1 MSARPFVPRLSDEDL
16 DLLLSRS
23 LDGDLSPEEEH
34 DLETLLAHDPAA
46 ARRREELLRVVT
58 DARALPE
65 PAPPFA
71 LATRV
76 NSNVAE
82 KGGRGGSVFNRFGF
96 YPPPGMAVGA
106 MALLGIVAVAIAVL
120 RPSPLRVAD
129 RVEGP
134 VDVFLTGG
142 GEEQSAAKRLQ
153 PEAPKVASKETTP
166 SQVAAAPAAPA
177 PAERERTPASVV
189 ASAPETKLEGRLGG
203 KADDGPADAEK
214 LESAKKVNERQP
226 ASVVAAN
233 EATSEERVY
242 KQDTQDKLRQKLA
255 KTESDAGAAQPRR
268 QAAAA
273 TAPALD
279 AVTGQATNVPAP
291 AAKAARAVGGK
302 AEPRTWSVVVR
313 GEGARRWMLRRA
325 PEGRPSVASAQA
337 SAFRITLDAEG
348 RVTSARSL
356 DPRPVPPALLE
367 FVRGLVF
374 APVAS
379 VADGVLR
386 DEKAKDERADAITER
401 PAAPPAEI
409 EVEISTH

>member
-1 MSARPFVPRLSDEDL
+1 VSARPFVPRLSDEDL

-46 ARRREELLRVVT
+46 ARRKEELQRLVAE
-58 DARALPE
+58 ARALPA

-76 NSNVAE
+76 NSNVSE
-82 KGGRGGSVFNRFGF
+82 KGGRGGSVFHRFGF

-120 RPSPLRVAD
+120 RPAPLRVAQ

-134 VDVFLTGG
+134 VDVFLTEG
-142 GEEQSAAKRLQ
+142 GEEQRAAKRLQ
-153 PEAPKVASKETTP
+153 PEPPKVASKETTR
-166 SQVAAAPAAPA
+166 SRSEAAPAEPA
-177 PAERERTPASVV
+177 PAERAPAAVV
-189 ASAPETKLEGRLGG
+189 ASAPEKKNKLEGKL
-203 KADDGPADAEK
+203 DDKPVDAEK
-214 LESAKKVNERQP
+214 AGSWKKLAEQSP
-226 ASVVAAN
+226 ASVIAAN
-233 EATSEERVY
+233 EAASEERGY
-242 KQDTQDKLRQKLA
+242 KQEKQREKLS
-255 KTESDAGAAQPRR
+255 KTELDAGIAQPRR
-268 QAAAA
+268 QAAP
-273 TAPALD
+273 APAVD
-279 AVTGQATNVPAP
+279 AAGGRVAGLAAP
-291 AAKAARAVGGK
+291 AAKASGAPANAEPARA
-302 AEPRTWSVVVR
+302 WSVAVR

-348 RVTSARSL
+348 RVTSARAL
-356 DPRPVPPALLE
+356 DARPVQPALLE

-374 APVAS
+374 APVAT

-386 DEKAKDERADAITER
+386 DDKSKDERADALQSR
-401 PAAPPAEI
+401 AAELPSEI
-409 EVEISTH
+409 EVEISTR